1 MYRAFD
7 NNRTMENMLKRAWEM
22 KWNLVVAGVGV
33 GVGVALAFAP
43 PSLICTALLLSIRIV
58 VVSSSRT
65 QPTRAT

>member
-1 MYRAFD
+1 
-7 NNRTMENMLKRAWEM
+7 MEKTLKRAREI

-33 GVGVALAFAP
+33 GVGVALAFARQ
-43 PSLICTALLLSIRIV
+43 SLICAALLLSIRIV